1 MLQASRIKG
10 RLDAVSRCR
19 DAAPGRDRRSEMS
32 VNQAFSEPAASPI
45 ERDMVLPAP
54 ATWFSEAIADLAAG
68 LTRSWIWTRLAYQ
81 DIKLRY
87 RGSVL
92 GPFWVTL
99 TNLILIAAMGSIY
112 AELFHVDPMTYIPYI
127 MMGILV
133 WQFVSGTINEACGTF
148 TEARDVIQQVPLP
161 FSVQAYRVVY
171 RNLIVFAHNVVIVPF
186 GIVIFKVPV
195 GWSLVEIVPG
205 LILLSLNGLW
215 ISLLLGAISTR
226 FRDIPPIVSN
236 VVQVLFFLT
245 PVFWPLDAVQNLRDV
260 LRLNPFFAW
269 IDVVRAPLLG
279 VAPEPTSWPILIACV
294 LGGGLCSFLFFVRF
308 RERIA
313 YWI

>member
-1 MLQASRIKG
+1 
-10 RLDAVSRCR
+10 
-19 DAAPGRDRRSEMS
+19 MS
-32 VNQAFSEPAASPI
+32 VNQAFPETVEVTAGRVA
-45 ERDMVLPAP
+45 LPAP
-54 ATWFSEAIADLAAG
+54 PSRFSEAVSDLTAG
-68 LTRSWIWTRLAYQ
+68 LARSWIWSRLAYQ

-99 TNLILIAAMGSIY
+99 TNLIMIATMGAIY
-112 AELFHVDPMTYIPYI
+112 AQLFHIDPASYVPYI
-127 MMGILV
+127 MVGILT
-133 WQFVSGTINEACGTF
+133 WQFISATITEACATF
-148 TEARDVIQQVPLP
+148 TGAQDVIQQVPMP

-171 RNLIVFAHNVVIVPF
+171 RNLIVLAHNVVIIPF
-186 GIVIFKVPV
+186 GLALFKVPV
-195 GWSLVEIVPG
+195 DWHVLEVVPA

-215 ISLLLGAISTR
+215 ISLLLGVLSTR
-226 FRDIPPIVSN
+226 FRDIPPIIAN

-245 PVFWPLDAVQNLRDV
+245 PIFWPLSSVGPEMRV
-260 LRLNPFFAW
+260 LAYNPFFAW

-294 LGGGLCSFLFFVRF
+294 IAGGAVGFLFFVRF

>member
-1 MLQASRIKG
+1 
-10 RLDAVSRCR
+10 
-19 DAAPGRDRRSEMS
+19 MS
-32 VNQAFSEPAASPI
+32 VNQAFSEPVLSPI
-45 ERDMVLPAP
+45 ERDAALPAP
-54 ATWFSEAIADLAAG
+54 ASRFSEAITDLAAG
-68 LTRSWIWTRLAYQ
+68 VSRSWIWTRLAYQ

-99 TNLILIAAMGSIY
+99 TNLILIVSMGSIY
-112 AELFHVDPMTYIPYI
+112 AELFHTDPMTYVPYI

-133 WQFVSGTINEACGTF
+133 WQFVSGTINEGCGTF
-148 TEARDVIQQVPLP
+148 TDAKDVIQQVPMP

-186 GIVIFKVPV
+186 GILIFKVPV
-195 GWSLVEIVPG
+195 GWSLLAVIPG

-215 ISLLLGAISTR
+215 ISLLLGTVSTR
-226 FRDIPPIVSN
+226 FRDIPPIVAN
-236 VVQVLFFLT
+236 MVQVLFFLT
-245 PVFWPLDAVQNLRDV
+245 PVFWPLDAVQNLRSV
-260 LRLNPFFAW
+260 LALNPFFAW

-279 VAPEPTSWPILIACV
+279 VAPEPTSWPILIGSV